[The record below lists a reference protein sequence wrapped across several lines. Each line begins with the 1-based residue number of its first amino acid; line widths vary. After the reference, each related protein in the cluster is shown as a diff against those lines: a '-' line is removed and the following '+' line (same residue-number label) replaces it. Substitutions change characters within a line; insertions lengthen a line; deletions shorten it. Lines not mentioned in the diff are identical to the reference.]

1 MATTSPEQLSL
12 AMGAWESSWTTS
24 LIKFAILTVVLVITT
39 VMLFGFGNIK
49 EIAANFP
56 RYRCNPMIMPFSGAF
71 GINVRE
77 NFDFC
82 MTNMFNARAAEIFA
96 PIYAL
101 LGGFTNILKLVVD
114 ATQGL
119 RKLFSNFF
127 LGMNRFIRNVRDRI
141 QNILFTIRISFV
153 RMNNLMG
160 KVFGTMYSVV
170 WMGLSGMT
178 AGLNLGDTTLF
189 KFIGAF
195 CFAPETPIR
204 LADGTFK
211 EIKDIVI
218 GDVLAPVCGNGSP
231 TVSSTFIFDGTQTNM
246 VRIGDV
252 QISKNHYVIHNGL
265 WIAAADHPDA
275 APSSSLPRLICLNVS
290 GHTFSVG
297 KSELHVA
304 DYDEHSSPAVI
315 QQAQRIAET
324 ALNGRKIS
332 AESPMESEYDLG
344 VDGAFKVRMAD
355 GSWKRMDAIKIGD
368 TVWNAG
374 IVTGLVKEECDMVI
388 VHNGMKFAESQLV
401 NHDGLWARAA
411 ALCASRL
418 WEPVEQTSVLYSL
431 TTSNCGALEI
441 RDDAGHSYFIRDYQE
456 VPLAEMEEPYD
467 AAFLTKL
474 KKE

>member
-1 MATTSPEQLSL
+1 MATTSPEQLSPAL
-12 AMGAWESSWTTS
+12 SAMATWESNWTSS
-24 LIKFAILTVVLVITT
+24 LIKFVVLTVVFIITT
-39 VMLFGFGNIK
+39 ALLFGFGNIK
-49 EIAANFP
+49 EIAENFP

-96 PIYAL
+96 PIYGL
-101 LGGFTNILKLVVD
+101 LGGFTSILTLVVD

-141 QNILFTIRISFV
+141 QNLLFQIRISFV

-178 AGLNLGDTTLF
+178 AGLNLADTTLF

-195 CFAPETPIR
+195 CFAPETPLR
-204 LADGTFK
+204 MADGSYK
-211 EIKDIVI
+211 AIADVVI
-218 GDVLAPVCGNGSP
+218 GDTLAPVPGNSTP
-231 TVSSTFIFDGTQTNM
+231 VVTSTFLFDGSQTQM

-265 WIAAADHPDA
+265 WMSAADHPDA
-275 APSSSLPRLICLNVS
+275 VPSESIPRLICLNVS
-290 GHTFSVG
+290 GHTFSIG

-315 QQAQRIAET
+315 KQAQRIAET

-332 AESPMESEYDLG
+332 AESPMESDYELG
-344 VDGAFKVRMAD
+344 VDGAFLVRMAD
-355 GSWKRMDAIKIGD
+355 ETLKRMDEIQIGD
-368 TVWNAG
+368 RVWNAG
-374 IVTGLVKEECDMVI
+374 IVNGLVKEECDLV
-388 VHNGMKFAESQLV
+388 VLHNGMKFAESQLV
-401 NHDGLWARAA
+401 NHKGVWARAA
-411 ALCASRL
+411 AI
-418 WEPVEQTSVLYSL
+418 WTPVEQTSILYSL

-441 RDDAGHSYFIRDYQE
+441 RDDAGRSYFIRDYQE
-456 VPLAEMEEPYD
+456 VPLAEMEEPYEN
-467 AAFLTKL
+467 AFRTKL